1 MQGYERKKEKFCF
14 LGVNALVTYF
24 VSASGHVPRFDVYA
38 VLDESQGEVKIA
50 ASIQGWETEIGALEA
65 ARAMGKDKIEKHLSM
80 QQPITLEDNG
90 SGDIMV
96 FFRAAQR
103 FADANDVLTSW
114 NEIGRERAIEV
125 ALLECSE
132 GLSSTPRDKLTGPA
146 IGWVSELDSFLDYSG
161 LSIPRG
167 KGGIATKAATLT
179 AEDVGHIAELVKK
192 LQAWFSAENKK
203 GL

>member
-1 MQGYERKKEKFCF
+1 MQDYERKKEEFSL
-14 LGVNALVTYF
+14 LGVKALVTYF

-50 ASIQGWETEIGALEA
+50 ASVDGWETEMGALEA
-65 ARAMGKDKIEKHLSM
+65 ARAMGQDKIDKHLSM
-80 QQPITLEDNG
+80 QSAITLKESG
-90 SGDIMV
+90 SGDFMV

-103 FADANDVLTSW
+103 FADANDALTSW
-114 NEIGRERAIEV
+114 NEIGRVRAIEV

-146 IGWVSELDSFLDYSG
+146 VGWVSELDSFLDYSG
-161 LSIPRG
+161 LSIPES

-179 AEDVGHIAELVKK
+179 AEDVGRIAELVKS